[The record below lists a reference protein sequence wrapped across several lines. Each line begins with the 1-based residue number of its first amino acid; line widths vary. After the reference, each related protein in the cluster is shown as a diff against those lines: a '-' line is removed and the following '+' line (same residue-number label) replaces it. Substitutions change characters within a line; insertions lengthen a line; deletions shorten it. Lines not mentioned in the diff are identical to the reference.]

1 MINSLLITLLFT
13 APLLIGA
20 VLLVNFARIRMEKV
34 RHTRGISCASHGTE
48 AGCGCAPRLQ
58 QDIPNLSNTS

>member
-13 APLLIGA
+13 APLFIGA

-48 AGCGCAPRLQ
+48 AGCG
-58 QDIPNLSNTS
+58 

>member
-13 APLLIGA
+13 APLFIGA

-48 AGCGCAPRLQ
+48 AGCGCAPRL
-58 QDIPNLSNTS
+58 

>member
-1 MINSLLITLLFT
+1 MLTSLLLTLLFT
-13 APLLIGA
+13 APLFIGA

-58 QDIPNLSNTS
+58 QDIPNLSNSS